1 MIDGQT
7 TANLID
13 ELPLLG
19 VVGTQVPGGLTV
31 KDAADLRVKETDRIT
46 ATVKNLRAMGA
57 TVEEF
62 ADGFFVD
69 GPIRLAGATVETY
82 GDHRIAM
89 AFSVAA
95 LLASGES
102 EITDA
107 ASVAVSFPDFFARLE
122 SLVER

>member
-1 MIDGQT
+1 MG
-7 TANLID
+7 
-13 ELPLLG
+13 
-19 VVGTQVPGGLTV
+19 GGLIV
-31 KDAADLRVKETDRIT
+31 KDASELRVKETDRIA

-69 GPIRLAGATVETY
+69 GPVRLVGAAIQTY

-95 LLASGES
+95 LLANVES
-102 EITDA
+102 EITGA
-107 ASVAVSFPDFFARLE
+107 ASVAVSFPDFFASLE

>member
-1 MIDGQT
+1 M
-7 TANLID
+7 TAALID
-13 ELPLLG
+13 ELPLLA
-19 VVGTQVPGGLTV
+19 VVGTQVAGRVLV
-31 KDAADLRVKETDRIT
+31 RDAGELRVKETDRIA

-62 ADGFFVD
+62 EDGFSVD
-69 GPIRLAGATVETY
+69 GPVRLKGATIQTF

-95 LLASGES
+95 LVAEGES

-122 SLVER
+122 ALVER